1 MKDQLMDELA
11 FWYDGYCFDEEGLTQ
26 VFSTWSVLQFFKDR
40 QVRGAPFKNF
50 WYAGGGQSKLIKNA
64 LERLDIIALLQ
75 GIESEQTIALNDFT
89 SPASFDSMVP
99 QVLLYQC
106 GYLTLKEGYML
117 PDGAEPFVKM
127 RLPNFEIKQSA
138 AREAMSRRFKPE
150 AAGDLSL
157 RGIKQLVTEHDIVR
171 LQELLARVFASIDY
185 EHTPVINE
193 AGVSLVLQIF
203 FLFCGCDI
211 VCNAHQSGGRADAV
225 ISCGDTTL
233 VLEYKYSRTG
243 TDEDIARLLSAAKD
257 QILSRDYGNTL
268 RRRRYLWRAALVFA
282 APHTVRMENADL
294 TES

>member
-138 AREAMSRRFKPE
+138 AREAITLMS
-150 AAGDLSL
+150 
-157 RGIKQLVTEHDIVR
+157 
-171 LQELLARVFASIDY
+171 AS
-185 EHTPVINE
+185 
-193 AGVSLVLQIF
+193 S
-203 FLFCGCDI
+203 
-211 VCNAHQSGGRADAV
+211 
-225 ISCGDTTL
+225 
-233 VLEYKYSRTG
+233 
-243 TDEDIARLLSAAKD
+243 
-257 QILSRDYGNTL
+257 
-268 RRRRYLWRAALVFA
+268 
-282 APHTVRMENADL
+282 
-294 TES
+294 